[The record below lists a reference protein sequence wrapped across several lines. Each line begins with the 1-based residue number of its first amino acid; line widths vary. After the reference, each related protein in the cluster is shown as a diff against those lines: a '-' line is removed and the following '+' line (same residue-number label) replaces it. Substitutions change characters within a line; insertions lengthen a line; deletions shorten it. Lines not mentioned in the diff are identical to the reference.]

1 MTPIYYRFSEDGYFE
16 NSVHAAPD
24 PLASKREGHAVFIQP
39 HSSTLVAP
47 DELEGKW
54 AKWTGENWDYVT
66 LPKTVDELIA
76 FGKIKHDQQ
85 TAFWN
90 KMTQLRNELLKE
102 QKYVKQDLV
111 NGWWEITKIPEPTA
125 AELLAQKEAEVRSTR
140 DYYLQLT
147 DYLIVSDYPIS
158 EADKQQVVTYR
169 QSLRDLPG
177 TAGFPETVEW
187 PEPPTVA
194 KAAHKYW
201 KTCEVNKEIKS
212 KIESVKARKDLSE
225 EQKAEILEKLHKV
238 PQQEGFPYVIR
249 WPEMPEVT
257 AIANEN
263 TKE

>member
-1 MTPIYYRFSEDGYFE
+1 LLRGFIAAISFEDNNMTSPIYYRFSEDGYFE

-111 NGWWEITKIPEPTA
+111 DGWWELTKIPEPTA
-125 AELLAQKEAEVRSTR
+125 EEIQAQIARDARSKR
-140 DYYLQLT
+140 DYLISQT
-147 DYLIVSDYPIS
+147 DYLLQPDYPIS
-158 EADKQQVVTYR
+158 AEQLEEVKAYR
-169 QSLRDLPG
+169 QALRDVPEQD
-177 TAGFPETVEW
+177 GFPETIV
-187 PEPPTVA
+187 
-194 KAAHKYW
+194 
-201 KTCEVNKEIKS
+201 
-212 KIESVKARKDLSE
+212 
-225 EQKAEILEKLHKV
+225 
-238 PQQEGFPYVIR
+238 
-249 WPEMPEVT
+249 WPEMPTVT
-257 AIANEN
+257 AL
-263 TKE
+263 K

>member
-1 MTPIYYRFSEDGYFE
+1 MTSPIYYRFSEDGYFE

-66 LPKTVDELIA
+66 LPKTVEELIA

-111 NGWWEITKIPEPTA
+111 DGWWELTKIPEPTA
-125 AELLAQKEAEVRSTR
+125 EEIQAQIARDARSKR
-140 DYYLQLT
+140 DYLISQT
-147 DYLIVSDYPIS
+147 DYLLQPDYPIS
-158 EADKQQVVTYR
+158 AEQLEEVKAYR
-169 QSLRDLPG
+169 QALRDVPEQD
-177 TAGFPETVEW
+177 GFPETIV
-187 PEPPTVA
+187 
-194 KAAHKYW
+194 
-201 KTCEVNKEIKS
+201 
-212 KIESVKARKDLSE
+212 
-225 EQKAEILEKLHKV
+225 
-238 PQQEGFPYVIR
+238 
-249 WPEMPEVT
+249 WPEMPTVT
-257 AIANEN
+257 AL
-263 TKE
+263 K

>member
-24 PLASKREGHAVFIQP
+24 PLASKREGHPVFIQP

-111 NGWWEITKIPEPTA
+111 DGWWELTKIPEPTA
-125 AELLAQKEAEVRSTR
+125 EEIQAQIARDARSKR
-140 DYYLQLT
+140 DYLISQT
-147 DYLIVSDYPIS
+147 DYLLQPDYPIS
-158 EADKQQVVTYR
+158 AEQLEEVKAYR
-169 QSLRDLPG
+169 QALRDVPEQD
-177 TAGFPETVEW
+177 GFPETIV
-187 PEPPTVA
+187 
-194 KAAHKYW
+194 
-201 KTCEVNKEIKS
+201 
-212 KIESVKARKDLSE
+212 
-225 EQKAEILEKLHKV
+225 
-238 PQQEGFPYVIR
+238 
-249 WPEMPEVT
+249 WPEMPTVT
-257 AIANEN
+257 AL
-263 TKE
+263 K

>member
-1 MTPIYYRFSEDGYFE
+1 MTSPIYYRFSEDGYFE

-111 NGWWEITKIPEPTA
+111 DGWWELTKIPEPTA
-125 AELLAQKEAEVRSTR
+125 EEIQAQIAR
-140 DYYLQLT
+140 DARLKRDCLISQT
-147 DYLIVSDYPIS
+147 DYLLQPDYPIS
-158 EADKQQVVTYR
+158 AEQLEEVKAYR
-169 QSLRDLPG
+169 QALRDVPEQD
-177 TAGFPETVEW
+177 GFPETIV
-187 PEPPTVA
+187 
-194 KAAHKYW
+194 
-201 KTCEVNKEIKS
+201 
-212 KIESVKARKDLSE
+212 
-225 EQKAEILEKLHKV
+225 
-238 PQQEGFPYVIR
+238 
-249 WPEMPEVT
+249 WPEMPTVT
-257 AIANEN
+257 AL
-263 TKE
+263 K

>member
-1 MTPIYYRFSEDGYFE
+1 MTSPIYYRFSEDGYFE

-111 NGWWEITKIPEPTA
+111 DSWWELTKIPEPTA
-125 AELLAQKEAEVRSTR
+125 EEIQAQIARDARSKR
-140 DYYLQLT
+140 DCLISQT
-147 DYLIVSDYPIS
+147 DYLLQPDYPIS
-158 EADKQQVVTYR
+158 AEQLEEVKAYR
-169 QSLRDLPG
+169 QALRDVPEQD
-177 TAGFPETVEW
+177 GFPETIV
-187 PEPPTVA
+187 
-194 KAAHKYW
+194 
-201 KTCEVNKEIKS
+201 
-212 KIESVKARKDLSE
+212 
-225 EQKAEILEKLHKV
+225 
-238 PQQEGFPYVIR
+238 
-249 WPEMPEVT
+249 WPEMPTVT
-257 AIANEN
+257 AL
-263 TKE
+263 K

>member
-1 MTPIYYRFSEDGYFE
+1 MTSPIYYRFSEDGYFE

-111 NGWWEITKIPEPTA
+111 DGWWELTKIPEPTA
-125 AELLAQKEAEVRSTR
+125 EEIQAQIARDARSKR
-140 DYYLQLT
+140 DYLISQT
-147 DYLIVSDYPIS
+147 DYLLQLDYPIS
-158 EADKQQVVTYR
+158 AEQLEEVKAYR
-169 QSLRDLPG
+169 QALRDVPEQD
-177 TAGFPETVEW
+177 GFPETIV
-187 PEPPTVA
+187 
-194 KAAHKYW
+194 
-201 KTCEVNKEIKS
+201 
-212 KIESVKARKDLSE
+212 
-225 EQKAEILEKLHKV
+225 
-238 PQQEGFPYVIR
+238 
-249 WPEMPEVT
+249 WPEMPTVT
-257 AIANEN
+257 AL
-263 TKE
+263 K

>member
-1 MTPIYYRFSEDGYFE
+1 MTSPIYYRFSEDGYFE

-111 NGWWEITKIPEPTA
+111 DGWWELTKIPEPTA
-125 AELLAQKEAEVRSTR
+125 EEIQAQIARDARSKR
-140 DYYLQLT
+140 DYLISQT
-147 DYLIVSDYPIS
+147 DYLLQPDYPIS
-158 EADKQQVVTYR
+158 AEQLEEVKAYR
-169 QSLRDLPG
+169 QALRDVPEQD
-177 TAGFPETVEW
+177 GFPETIV
-187 PEPPTVA
+187 
-194 KAAHKYW
+194 
-201 KTCEVNKEIKS
+201 
-212 KIESVKARKDLSE
+212 
-225 EQKAEILEKLHKV
+225 
-238 PQQEGFPYVIR
+238 
-249 WPEMPEVT
+249 WPEMPTVT
-257 AIANEN
+257 AL
-263 TKE
+263 K

>member
-24 PLASKREGHAVFIQP
+24 PLASKREGHPVFIQP

-111 NGWWEITKIPEPTA
+111 DGWWEITKIPEPTA
-125 AELLAQKEAEVRSTR
+125 EEIQAQKASEARSKR
-140 DYYLQLT
+140 DYLISQT
-147 DYLIVSDYPIS
+147 DYLLQPDYPIS
-158 EADKQQVVTYR
+158 AEQLEEVKAYR
-169 QSLRDLPG
+169 QALRDVPEQD
-177 TAGFPETVEW
+177 GFPETIV
-187 PEPPTVA
+187 
-194 KAAHKYW
+194 
-201 KTCEVNKEIKS
+201 
-212 KIESVKARKDLSE
+212 
-225 EQKAEILEKLHKV
+225 
-238 PQQEGFPYVIR
+238 
-249 WPEMPEVT
+249 WPEMPTVT
-257 AIANEN
+257 AL
-263 TKE
+263 K

>member
-90 KMTQLRNELLKE
+90 KMTQLRNELLTD
-102 QKYVKQDLV
+102 QKYIKQELV
-111 NGWWEITKIPEPTA
+111 DGWWELTKIPEPTA
-125 AELLAQKEAEVRSTR
+125 EEIQAQIARDARSKR
-140 DYYLQLT
+140 DYLISQT
-147 DYLIVSDYPIS
+147 DYLLQPDYPIS
-158 EADKQQVVTYR
+158 AEQLEEVKAYR
-169 QSLRDLPG
+169 QALRDVPEQD
-177 TAGFPETVEW
+177 GFPETIV
-187 PEPPTVA
+187 
-194 KAAHKYW
+194 
-201 KTCEVNKEIKS
+201 
-212 KIESVKARKDLSE
+212 
-225 EQKAEILEKLHKV
+225 
-238 PQQEGFPYVIR
+238 
-249 WPEMPEVT
+249 WPEMPTVT
-257 AIANEN
+257 AL
-263 TKE
+263 K

>member
-1 MTPIYYRFSEDGYFE
+1 MTSPIYYRFSEDGYFE

-102 QKYVKQDLV
+102 QKHVKQDLV
-111 NGWWEITKIPEPTA
+111 DGWWELTKIPEPTA
-125 AELLAQKEAEVRSTR
+125 EEIQAQIARDARSKR
-140 DYYLQLT
+140 DYLISQT
-147 DYLIVSDYPIS
+147 DYLLQPDYPIS
-158 EADKQQVVTYR
+158 AEQLEEVKAYR
-169 QSLRDLPG
+169 QALRDVPEQD
-177 TAGFPETVEW
+177 GFPETIV
-187 PEPPTVA
+187 
-194 KAAHKYW
+194 
-201 KTCEVNKEIKS
+201 
-212 KIESVKARKDLSE
+212 
-225 EQKAEILEKLHKV
+225 
-238 PQQEGFPYVIR
+238 
-249 WPEMPEVT
+249 WPEMPTVT
-257 AIANEN
+257 AL
-263 TKE
+263 K

>member
-1 MTPIYYRFSEDGYFE
+1 MTSPIYYRFSEDGYFE

-66 LPKTVDELIA
+66 LPKNADELIA

-111 NGWWEITKIPEPTA
+111 DGWWELTKIPEPTA
-125 AELLAQKEAEVRSTR
+125 EEIQAQIAR
-140 DYYLQLT
+140 DARLKRDCLISQT
-147 DYLIVSDYPIS
+147 DYLLQPDYPIS
-158 EADKQQVVTYR
+158 AEQLEEVKAYR
-169 QSLRDLPG
+169 QALRDVPEQD
-177 TAGFPETVEW
+177 GFPETIV
-187 PEPPTVA
+187 
-194 KAAHKYW
+194 
-201 KTCEVNKEIKS
+201 
-212 KIESVKARKDLSE
+212 
-225 EQKAEILEKLHKV
+225 
-238 PQQEGFPYVIR
+238 
-249 WPEMPEVT
+249 WPEMPTVT
-257 AIANEN
+257 AL
-263 TKE
+263 K

>member
-201 KTCEVNKEIKS
+201 KTCEVNKENKS
-212 KIESVKARKDLSE
+212 KTESVKARKDLSE

-238 PQQEGFPYVIR
+238 PQQEGFPSAIQ
-249 WPEMPEVT
+249 WPEIPEATSVQ
-257 AIANEN
+257 
-263 TKE
+263 

>member
-1 MTPIYYRFSEDGYFE
+1 MTSPIYYRFSEDGYFE

-24 PLASKREGHAVFIQP
+24 PLASKREGHAVFIHP

-111 NGWWEITKIPEPTA
+111 DGWWELTKIPEPTA
-125 AELLAQKEAEVRSTR
+125 EEIQAQIARDARSKR
-140 DYYLQLT
+140 DYLISQT
-147 DYLIVSDYPIS
+147 DYLLQPDYPIS
-158 EADKQQVVTYR
+158 AEQLEEVKAYR
-169 QSLRDLPG
+169 QALRDVPEQD
-177 TAGFPETVEW
+177 GFPETIV
-187 PEPPTVA
+187 
-194 KAAHKYW
+194 
-201 KTCEVNKEIKS
+201 
-212 KIESVKARKDLSE
+212 
-225 EQKAEILEKLHKV
+225 
-238 PQQEGFPYVIR
+238 
-249 WPEMPEVT
+249 WPEMPTVT
-257 AIANEN
+257 AL
-263 TKE
+263 K